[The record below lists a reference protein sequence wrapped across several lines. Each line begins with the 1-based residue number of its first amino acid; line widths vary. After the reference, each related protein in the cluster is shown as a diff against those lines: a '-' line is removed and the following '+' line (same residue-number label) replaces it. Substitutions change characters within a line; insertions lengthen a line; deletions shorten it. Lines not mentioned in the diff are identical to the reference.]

1 MTKFPIML
9 YNTKS
14 TKKALVP
21 PIPPPSSYEDAV
33 GWSAIEAG
41 YKTALRGSRKFTREA
56 VLYDLYSEVN
66 NVRLWRDLKKIEKT
80 RQAGVSE
87 YTPGKYRHRII
98 MEPKERSLHIPP
110 LRERREDIPPLCR
123 SLLDELS
130 RKLKRRLELTPEAL
144 DRLLAHNW
152 PGNVRELRNVLEFC
166 AYLTPSGLITELS
179 LPENLRTAPAAQPLT
194 LAQRTRAFEKQE
206 ILRLLACNG
215 SHLEGK
221 KKTAAQLGISLASLY
236 NKLNGSF

>member
-33 GWSAIEAG
+33 GWAAIEAG

-98 MEPKERSLHIPP
+98 VASTSRRCGIRSCSSSSIRSCRRSSARYSSTVHLRVCMEKAPSEPP
-110 LRERREDIPPLCR
+110 
-123 SLLDELS
+123 STYS
-130 RKLKRRLELTPEAL
+130 T
-144 DRLLAHNW
+144 
-152 PGNVRELRNVLEFC
+152 
-166 AYLTPSGLITELS
+166 T
-179 LPENLRTAPAAQPLT
+179 
-194 LAQRTRAFEKQE
+194 
-206 ILRLLACNG
+206 
-215 SHLEGK
+215 
-221 KKTAAQLGISLASLY
+221 
-236 NKLNGSF
+236 

>member
-9 YNTKS
+9 YNTKN

-110 LRERREDIPPLCR
+110 LRDKIVQLVIHQ
-123 SLLDELS
+123 ELQTPGIRQPFICVYV
-130 RKLKRRLELTPEAL
+130 RKRP
-144 DRLLAHNW
+144 H
-152 PGNVRELRNVLEFC
+152 
-166 AYLTPSGLITELS
+166 PSCLQ
-179 LPENLRTAPAAQPLT
+179 RTA
-194 LAQRTRAFEKQE
+194 
-206 ILRLLACNG
+206 
-215 SHLEGK
+215 
-221 KKTAAQLGISLASLY
+221 
-236 NKLNGSF
+236 

>member
-1 MTKFPIML
+1 MTKFPIMF

-33 GWSAIEAG
+33 GWAAIEAG

-98 MEPKERSLHIPP
+98 VEPKERSLHIPP
-110 LRERREDIPPLCR
+110 LRDKIVQLVIHQELQTLFRPVFVNR
-123 SLLDELS
+123 SFACMYGKGPIRAAFNVQHDMRVARMKWGDEATVIKIDV
-130 RKLKRRLELTPEAL
+130 RK
-144 DRLLAHNW
+144 
-152 PGNVRELRNVLEFC
+152 F
-166 AYLTPSGLITELS
+166 S
-179 LPENLRTAPAAQPLT
+179 TA
-194 LAQRTRAFEKQE
+194 
-206 ILRLLACNG
+206 
-215 SHLEGK
+215 S
-221 KKTAAQLGISLASLY
+221 TAACSSRSSRS
-236 NKLNGSF
+236 GSRSSRRSTPRNTRTSSVFTGFFAK

>member
-66 NVRLWRDLKKIEKT
+66 NAPV
-80 RQAGVSE
+80 A
-87 YTPGKYRHRII
+87 
-98 MEPKERSLHIPP
+98 RSQ
-110 LRERREDIPPLCR
+110 
-123 SLLDELS
+123 
-130 RKLKRRLELTPEAL
+130 
-144 DRLLAHNW
+144 
-152 PGNVRELRNVLEFC
+152 
-166 AYLTPSGLITELS
+166 
-179 LPENLRTAPAAQPLT
+179 EN
-194 LAQRTRAFEKQE
+194 
-206 ILRLLACNG
+206 
-215 SHLEGK
+215 
-221 KKTAAQLGISLASLY
+221 
-236 NKLNGSF
+236 

>member
-33 GWSAIEAG
+33 GWAAIEAG

-98 MEPKERSLHIPP
+98 VEPKERSLHI
-110 LRERREDIPPLCR
+110 RR
-123 SLLDELS
+123 
-130 RKLKRRLELTPEAL
+130 A
-144 DRLLAHNW
+144 
-152 PGNVRELRNVLEFC
+152 G
-166 AYLTPSGLITELS
+166 
-179 LPENLRTAPAAQPLT
+179 
-194 LAQRTRAFEKQE
+194 
-206 ILRLLACNG
+206 
-215 SHLEGK
+215 
-221 KKTAAQLGISLASLY
+221 
-236 NKLNGSF
+236 